1 MTLFKKDS
9 VTSRTPSTSGSTASF
24 SFFNRTPSSPKSE
37 ADKERDAP
45 HSNSFSLPGLRDM
58 FGVRASV
65 AKDSR
70 VSGARKRVQDALE
83 AERLA
88 DKALS
93 DARKKVH
100 AAKEQSK
107 QLEREAFEETKR
119 AKAMQA
125 EAKKVS
131 KTAKGLGR
139 YD

>member
-1 MTLFKKDS
+1 
-9 VTSRTPSTSGSTASF
+9 
-24 SFFNRTPSSPKSE
+24 
-37 ADKERDAP
+37 
-45 HSNSFSLPGLRDM
+45 M
-58 FGVRASV
+58 FGAV

-107 QLEREAFEETKR
+107 QLEREAFKE
-119 AKAMQA
+119 
-125 EAKKVS
+125 
-131 KTAKGLGR
+131 
-139 YD
+139 